1 MTVLLVPGTVV
12 LVSYNA
18 LEPSSIRASSV
29 FESRRQRI
37 LSRLYSPYIDQG
49 LRVFVLVLVQ
59 VAADEKPI
67 CDLHPTSNG
76 SFRRIQ

>member
-12 LVSYNA
+12 IVSCNA

-49 LRVFVLVLVQ
+49 LRVFVLVQ

-76 SFRRIQ
+76 SFSRIQ